1 MRPALPNFDVVVA
14 DPLTIHV
21 ESGGKTVFQ
30 LNFDRIAQY
39 CTQQPDR
46 CDEALADYAAKA
58 SRMVAD
64 QNAPLAPESLRAV
77 VRPAAYVDALK
88 QQLGGSVEFV
98 AAPLAGDLE
107 VLCYADLPTA
117 MRPVFAADIA
127 RLKLDA
133 AAALALC
140 RKNVAAVLPPL
151 KVALEPDAIGTL
163 RGDAYESSY
172 LALHDA
178 WAPLA
183 HSLAHPL
190 LVARAGRR
198 CRLLHRREGRGGA
211 GRAADP
217 GGPGACDGAAPD
229 LGARLPLDRD
239 GLGGRRRLML
249 QGALVA
255 ARPLA
260 TPRSQMTT
268 LYNRHPPAATGSASR
283 RSPTASSPLR

>member
-1 MRPALPNFDVVVA
+1 MRSLLFGACFALCAMAAAAEPSLAERAAAIMRPALPNFDVVVA

-30 LNFDRIAQY
+30 LNLDRIAQF

-88 QQLGGSVEFV
+88 QQLGGGVEFV

-183 HSLAHPL
+183 HSLSHPL
-190 LVARAGRR
+190 LVAAPDADAVFFTEEKDAVALGVLRT
-198 CRLLHRREGRGGA
+198 LA
-211 GRAADP
+211 GRAHATAQRP
-217 GGPGACDGAAPD
+217 IS
-229 LGARLPLDRD
+229 
-239 GLGGRRRLML
+239 
-249 QGALVA
+249 ALVF
-255 ARPLA
+255 RW
-260 TPRSQMTT
+260 TE
-268 LYNRHPPAATGSASR
+268 TGWEVAGD
-283 RSPTASSPLR
+283 